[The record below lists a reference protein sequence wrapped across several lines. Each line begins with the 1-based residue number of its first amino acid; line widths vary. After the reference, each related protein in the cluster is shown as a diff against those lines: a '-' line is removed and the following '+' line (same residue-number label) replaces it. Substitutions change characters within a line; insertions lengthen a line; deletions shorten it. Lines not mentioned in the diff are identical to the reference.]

1 MKKQKLIVDF
11 EFDFDVYGIVSTFK
25 DYKLV
30 WNINKNLHVSLR
42 KEEDMTINFIDN
54 QLIISHYKYTTEGSE
69 LQLFRNKSYE
79 QSGGE
84 SQYMIPEM
92 PQIDFFILVQGE
104 IGGNNSAVIKKKLM
118 KTPGVEF
125 VMKLDV
131 ENLKSRE
138 NFIF

>member
-1 MKKQKLIVDF
+1 MKKQKLLVDF
-11 EFDFDVYGIVSTFK
+11 EFDFDVYGIVSTYK

-42 KEEDMTINFIDN
+42 KEQDMTLNFVDN
-54 QLIISHYKYTTEGSE
+54 QLILSHYRYTTEGSE
-69 LQLFRNKSYE
+69 LQLLRNKSHE

-84 SQYMIPEM
+84 SLYMIPEM

-104 IGGNNSAVIKKKLM
+104 ISGFDNTEIKKRLK

-125 VMKLDV
+125 VMEVDI
-131 ENLKSRE
+131 ESLKSKE